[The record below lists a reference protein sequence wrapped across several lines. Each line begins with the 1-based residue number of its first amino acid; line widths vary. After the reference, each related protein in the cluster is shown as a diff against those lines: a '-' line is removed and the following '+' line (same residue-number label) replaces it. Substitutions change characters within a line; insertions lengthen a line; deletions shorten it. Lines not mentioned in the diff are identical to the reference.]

1 MTEEGTEQVRFRY
14 GSGMVSLLMFTL
26 IFTLALHFYNLLVF
40 AQCESLVE
48 RIGAEVI
55 AIGVLDGDYRL
66 VWTGTCS
73 VTVR

>member
-1 MTEEGTEQVRFRY
+1 
-14 GSGMVSLLMFTL
+14 MFTL

-55 AIGVLDGDYRL
+55 AIGVLDDDYRL